1 MGIRNFLLKRL
12 ILEEKNSLA
21 LTIVIILSIALG
33 EIIIILT
40 ISIMNGFQND
50 FFLSTTNVESGNLK
64 IENEL
69 TQEEI
74 KKIKKI
80 EGIKHINKIYETQ
93 GIGIQDYYYPTILN
107 IIAVDI
113 KDLKKDQNFIT
124 FTGLEKDELD
134 LKDDEIIIGNI
145 LSYNF
150 NLLKNDTLRLI
161 ITDEIKNF
169 ISLDNDIKNFK
180 IKSIF
185 KSNYAKINENL
196 IFMNIDY
203 FIKNNLLHNSNIN
216 YQVKTKNLNPSNKLI
231 EKIKAIINQKIKIKT
246 WNEYN
251 KEFYKA
257 LKIERNTMLIIL
269 TSIFIVIAV
278 NAYYL
283 QKRIIINKNKAIL
296 ILLSM
301 GLRIKKIKQIFFV
314 HSIIIC
320 TIGGL
325 LGLILGISISLNIN
339 EILKIIDNLV
349 NSSINFLNQILA
361 LEIDGIK
368 IQIVKDTIT
377 PKLFLSDLVFTFCFA
392 CFSTIYSSM
401 KATKKIGIQKNIETI
416 NES

>member
-113 KDLKKDQNFIT
+113 KDIKKDQNFIT

-134 LKDDEIIIGNI
+134 LKDDEIIIGNV

-150 NLLKNDTLRLI
+150 NLFKNDTLRLI

-169 ISLDNDIKNFK
+169 ISLENDIKNFK

-185 KSNYAKINENL
+185 KSNYARINETL

-203 FIKNNLLHNSNIN
+203 FIKNNLLDNSSIN

-231 EKIKAIINQKIKIKT
+231 EKIKAINPKIKIKT

-301 GLRIKKIKQIFFV
+301 GLRIKKIKQIFFI

-392 CFSTIYSSM
+392 CFSTIYSSI
-401 KATKKIGIQKNIETI
+401 KATKKIGSQKNIETI
-416 NES
+416 NGS

>member
-134 LKDDEIIIGNI
+134 LKDDEIIIGNV

-150 NLLKNDTLRLI
+150 NLFKNDALRLI

-169 ISLDNDIKNFK
+169 ISLENDIKNFK

-185 KSNYAKINENL
+185 KSNYAKINETL

-203 FIKNNLLHNSNIN
+203 FIKNNLLDNSSIN

-231 EKIKAIINQKIKIKT
+231 EKIKAINPKIKIKT

-301 GLRIKKIKQIFFV
+301 GLRIKKIKQIFFI

-392 CFSTIYSSM
+392 CFSTIYSSI
-401 KATKKIGIQKNIETI
+401 KATKKIGSQKNIETI
-416 NES
+416 NGS

>member
-50 FFLSTTNVESGNLK
+50 FFLSITNVESGNLK

-93 GIGIQDYYYPTILN
+93 GIGIQNYYYPTILN

-113 KDLKKDQNFIT
+113 KDFKKDQNFIS

-134 LKDDEIIIGNI
+134 LKDNEIIIGNV
-145 LSYNF
+145 LSHNF
-150 NLLKNDTLRLI
+150 NLFENDPLELI
-161 ITDEIKNF
+161 ITDEIKTL
-169 ISLDNDIKNFK
+169 ISLENDIKSFK

-185 KSNYAKINENL
+185 KSNYAKINETL

-203 FIKNNLLHNSNIN
+203 FIKNKILHNSGIN

-231 EKIKAIINQKIKIKT
+231 EKIKAVNPKIKAKT

-251 KEFYKA
+251 KEFYKI

-269 TSIFIVIAV
+269 ASIFIVIAV
-278 NAYYL
+278 NTYYL

-296 ILLSM
+296 ILLAM
-301 GLRIKKIKQIFFV
+301 GLRIKKIKQIFFI

-320 TIGGL
+320 TVGGL
-325 LGLILGISISLNIN
+325 LGLTLGISISLNIN

-349 NSSINFLNQILA
+349 NTLINFLNQILA
-361 LEIDGIK
+361 LKIDGIK
-368 IQIVKDTIT
+368 IQIVKNTIT
-377 PKLFLSDLVFTFCFA
+377 PKLFLSDLTFTFCFA
-392 CFSTIYSSM
+392 CFSTMYSSM
-401 KATKKIGIQKNIETI
+401 KATKKIGSQKNIETI
-416 NES
+416 NGQ

>member
-64 IENEL
+64 IENKL

-93 GIGIQDYYYPTILN
+93 SIGIQDYYYPTILN

-113 KDLKKDQNFIT
+113 QDLKKDQNFIT

-134 LKDDEIIIGNI
+134 LKDDEIIIGNV

-150 NLLKNDTLRLI
+150 NLFKNDALRLI

-169 ISLDNDIKNFK
+169 ISLENGIKNFK

-185 KSNYAKINENL
+185 KSNYAKINETL

-203 FIKNNLLHNSNIN
+203 FIKNNLLHNSSIN

-231 EKIKAIINQKIKIKT
+231 EKIKAINPKIKVKT

-251 KEFYKA
+251 KEFYKT

-301 GLRIKKIKQIFFV
+301 GLRIKKIKQIFFI

-392 CFSTIYSSM
+392 CFSTIYSSI
-401 KATKKIGIQKNIETI
+401 KATKKIGSQKNIEII
-416 NES
+416 NGS

>member
-50 FFLSTTNVESGNLK
+50 FFLSITNVESGNLK

-69 TQEEI
+69 TQEEL

-80 EGIKHINKIYETQ
+80 EGINHINKMYETQ
-93 GIGIQDYYYPTILN
+93 GIGIQNYYYPTILN
-107 IIAVDI
+107 IIAIDI
-113 KDLKKDQNFIT
+113 QDLKKDQNFIS
-124 FTGLEKDELD
+124 FTGLEKAELD
-134 LKDDEIIIGNI
+134 LKDNEIIIGNI

-150 NLLKNDTLRLI
+150 NLFENDDLGLI
-161 ITDEIKNF
+161 IIDEIKNF
-169 ISLDNDIKNFK
+169 LSLENDIKNFK

-185 KSNYAKINENL
+185 KSNYAKINETL

-203 FIKNNLLHNSNIN
+203 FIKNKVLRNSSIN
-216 YQVKTKNLNPSNKLI
+216 YQIKTTNLNPSNKLI
-231 EKIKAIINQKIKIKT
+231 EKIKAINPKIKVKT

-251 KEFYKA
+251 KEFYKT

-269 TSIFIVIAV
+269 ASIFIVIAV
-278 NAYYL
+278 NSYYL
-283 QKRIIINKNKAIL
+283 QKRIIINKNKAIS
-296 ILLSM
+296 ILLAM
-301 GLRIKKIKQIFFV
+301 GLRIKKIKQIFII

-349 NSSINFLNQILA
+349 NTLINFLNQIFA
-361 LEIDGIK
+361 LEIEGIK
-368 IQIVKDTIT
+368 IQIVKNIIT
-377 PKLFLSDLVFTFCFA
+377 PKLFLSDLAFTFCFA

-401 KATKKIGIQKNIETI
+401 KATKKIGSQKNIETI
-416 NES
+416 NGS